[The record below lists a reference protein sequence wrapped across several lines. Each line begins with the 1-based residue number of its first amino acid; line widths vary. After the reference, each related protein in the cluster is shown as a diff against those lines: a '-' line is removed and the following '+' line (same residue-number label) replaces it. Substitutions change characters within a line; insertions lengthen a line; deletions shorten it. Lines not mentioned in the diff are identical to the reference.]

1 MSVNRTNL
9 LSGRAQLVP
18 YANLTA
24 DRYQFLS
31 LNQAEP
37 SLSSGLVGNVLTIGI
52 GNTRVWTNVLTI
64 ASMSATGNISGNYFI
79 GNGSQLTGVAATSIG
94 VLPSLSVTGNTQ
106 TGNLLTGGLVSATG
120 NVYTPGV
127 FNNFTGMT
135 LDGGYPGYITFY
147 TGSTP
152 RVTIDDNGNIN
163 AGVISAA
170 GNVTGNYIL
179 GNGAFLTGVITSV
192 ANINNGTSNVSIDTA
207 NGNITMAV
215 NGTPNVV
222 VVGQSSVNLA
232 NIYIANT
239 TITTDGTIANVVIQ
253 PTGSGL
259 AVINTTTGL
268 VLPVGN
274 TTQRP
279 SSGTTGTVRFNTTTS
294 LLEVYNGNAWV
305 STSTSVTNQTFN
317 GDGSTVAFTLNRST
331 TTAAALIML
340 NGITQVPNQSYAM
353 TPSPSTNLVFTEAP
367 APSDLI
373 DIRFL

>member
-94 VLPSLSVTGNTQ
+94 VLPSLSVTGNIQ
-106 TGNLLTGGLVSATG
+106 TGNLLTNDIV
-120 NVYTPGV
+120 
-127 FNNFTGMT
+127 
-135 LDGGYPGYITFY
+135 
-147 TGSTP
+147 
-152 RVTIDDNGNIN
+152 
-163 AGVISAA
+163 SAA